1 METRVCSAYKL
12 NEGFSQEGRLCQV
25 LLRDKYDE
33 NKELLTHL
41 TRWKPLVNMV
51 ISSAIL
57 GVKT

>member
-12 NEGFSQEGRLCQV
+12 KGFSQEGRLCQV

-33 NKELLTHL
+33 NRELLTHL
-41 TRWKPLVNMV
+41 ARWKPLVNMV

-57 GVKT
+57 GVKA

>member
-41 TRWKPLVNMV
+41 TRWKPLVNMA